1 MKKLLL
7 SAALALSAVA
17 VSSPAQAAAVIS
29 FDGTTGTFGNTG
41 IGSGSFSDTLTF
53 TVPGLGSVGA
63 TISSIAVSLLT
74 NVDFTSVTLNGVE
87 FNVDQLGANEFRS
100 LVLPVSSGEQTLVI
114 SGTSG
119 GAGSYSGTLA
129 FAVPEPATW
138 AMMISGFGIAG
149 VAVRRR
155 KRPAGQSKELIT
167 A

>member
-1 MKKLLL
+1 MKKLFL
-7 SAALALSAVA
+7 SAAMAVAAPLALA
-17 VSSPAQAAAVIS
+17 SPAHAAAVIN

-41 IGSGSFSDTLTF
+41 IGAGAFSDTLHF
-53 TVPGLGSVGA
+53 NVPGLGSVGA

-87 FNVDQLGANEFRS
+87 FNIDSMGMHEFRTI
-100 LVLPVSSGEQTLVI
+100 VLPVSPGQQELVI

-149 VAVRRR
+149 AALRARRR
-155 KRPAGQSKELIT
+155 KRPAAL
-167 A
+167 AAA

>member
-7 SAALALSAVA
+7 SAALALSTVA
-17 VSSPAQAAAVIS
+17 LSSPAQAAAVII

-41 IGSGSFSDTLTF
+41 IGAGAFSDTLKF

-74 NVDFTSVTLNGVE
+74 NVDFTSVTLNGAE
-87 FNVDQLGANEFRS
+87 FDIGNLGNNEFRS
-100 LVLPVSSGEQTLVI
+100 LVLPVGGGEQTLVI

-149 VAVRRR
+149 VAVRARRR
-155 KRPAGQSKELIT
+155 KQTSGMVT

>member
-1 MKKLLL
+1 MKKLFL
-7 SAALALSAVA
+7 SAAIAMAAPLALAA
-17 VSSPAQAAAVIS
+17 PAHAAAVIS

-41 IGSGSFSDTLTF
+41 IAAGAFSDTLDF

-87 FNVDQLGANEFRS
+87 FNIDSMGANEFRS
-100 LVLPVSSGEQTLVI
+100 IVLPVSAGPQSLVI

-149 VAVRRR
+149 VAVRARRR
-155 KRPAGQSKELIT
+155 KRPTQLA
-167 A
+167 AA

>member
-7 SAALALSAVA
+7 SAALALSTVA
-17 VSSPAQAAAVIS
+17 ISSPAQAAAVIT
-29 FDGTTGTFGNTG
+29 FDGTTGTFGNTA
-41 IGSGSFSDTLTF
+41 IGAGAFSDTLNF
-53 TVPGLGSVGA
+53 TVPGLGSVGG

-87 FNVDQLGANEFRS
+87 FNIDSLGAHEFRS
-100 LVLPVSSGEQTLVI
+100 IVLPVSAGEQTLTI
-114 SGTSG
+114 NGTSG

-149 VAVRRR
+149 VAVRARRR
-155 KRPAGQSKELIT
+155 KRPAGLV
-167 A
+167 AA